1 MIVMLKKTCVA
12 ASAGVLLL
20 AGCGD
25 AGSAGSTGTTAV
37 TSFYPLEYVVQ
48 RVAADHAEVVNL
60 TAPGV
65 EPHDLELSVA
75 QTAEIADADL
85 AVYLEGFQPAID
97 EAIEQNRPQHTIEV
111 SEAVTLE
118 AAHPD
123 DQHADEHG
131 HEEQA
136 SDLHFWL
143 DPELMAQ
150 VADEVAD
157 TLSEADPDHAADY
170 RENVAALR
178 GDLDEL
184 DRAYRTGLENCA
196 RDTVVVSHDA
206 FGYLEKYGLHFE
218 AINGL
223 SPDAE
228 PSPHHVAELHELIRS
243 EGITTVFS
251 ERLAS
256 AQMANTLAGDL
267 GLETAVLDPIEGL
280 SDETAD
286 EDYLSLMRQNLTA
299 LQEANEC
306 S

>member
-1 MIVMLKKTCVA
+1 MLKRLAVA
-12 ASAGVLLL
+12 ATSGLLLL

-25 AGSAGSTGTTAV
+25 AGSASSSGRTAV

-48 RVAADHAEVVNL
+48 RVAAGHAEVVNL
-60 TAPGV
+60 TSPGV

-97 EAIEQNRPQHTIEV
+97 EAIAQNRPEHTIEV

-118 AAHPD
+118 PAHPD
-123 DQHADEHG
+123 DQHAHEHG
-131 HEEQA
+131 HEDQA

-150 VADEVAD
+150 VAATVAD

-170 RENVAALR
+170 RENLAGLR
-178 GDLDEL
+178 EDLEQL
-184 DRAYRTGLENCA
+184 DREYRAGLESCA
-196 RDTVVVSHDA
+196 LDTVVVSHDA

-228 PSPHHVAELHELIRS
+228 PSPAHVAELHELIED

-267 GLETAVLDPIEGL
+267 GLQTAVLDPIEGL

-286 EDYLSLMRQNLTA
+286 QDYLSLMRENLAA
-299 LQEANEC
+299 LQKANGC